1 MLAGFIRPVSHLLLK
16 CGKGGFHLSESLL
29 SGAQLFL
36 HMFSNSGHRFM
47 HVIQTGVIA
56 GLFAAK
62 NGFHLFGQGG
72 EHGFRQV
79 FKFQLNRRC
88 Y

>member
-1 MLAGFIRPVSHLLLK
+1 MPGWFHPPCQSLLLK
-16 CGKGGFHLSESLL
+16 CGKGGFHLSEALLQWRSVFPACSATAVTASCTSFRRASSL
-29 SGAQLFL
+29 S
-36 HMFSNSGHRFM
+36 
-47 HVIQTGVIA
+47 
-56 GLFAAK
+56 LFAAQ

-88 Y
+88 H